1 MLLYAKKMSDCKLSG
16 VAQEGVPSGFFFFL
30 LLSHKNNKDPW
41 WPLAQFCKVCKM
53 NRILTGSLLSLLSV
67 CLFFSSVLFSLLY
80 PSIHLVW
87 RVRVIGL

>member
-67 CLFFSSVLFSLLY
+67 CLFSLLSY
-80 PSIHLVW
+80 FLFFILLFIW
-87 RVRVIGL
+87 FGE